1 MSEKIYIKAS
11 VKKSKYGIKL
21 SGKAEDVIKQIKENT
36 NEKGYFNWN
45 ISERKEQGKYGET
58 HYVTVD
64 TWQPSTDRDGSQ
76 SVSQYQQVNEND
88 LPF

>member
-1 MSEKIYIKAS
+1 MSDKIYIKAT
-11 VKKSKYGIKL
+11 VKKSNYGLKF
-21 SGKAEDVIKQIKENT
+21 SGKAEDVINQIKENT

-45 ISERKEQGKYGET
+45 ISERKEVGKYGET

-64 TWQPSTDRDGSQ
+64 TWKPNTDKEGSANNAQSTVVED
-76 SVSQYQQVNEND
+76 D

>member
-11 VKKSKYGIKL
+11 VKESKYGLRL
-21 SGKAEDVIKQIKENT
+21 SGKSEEVIAQIKANT

-45 ISERKEQGKYGET
+45 INPRKEKGKYGET
-58 HYVTVD
+58 HSVTVD
-64 TWQPSTDRDGSQ
+64 TWQPEEKKTGSDDPKD
-76 SVSQYQQVNEND
+76 D

>member
-1 MSEKIYIKAS
+1 MSDKIYIKAT
-11 VKKSKYGIKL
+11 VKKSNYGLKF
-21 SGKAEDVIKQIKENT
+21 SGKAEDVINQIKENT

-45 ISERKEQGKYGET
+45 ISERKEVGKYGET

-64 TWQPSTDRDGSQ
+64 TWKPNTDKDGGQ
-76 SVSQYQQVNEND
+76 SVSQFQQDD

>member
-1 MSEKIYIKAS
+1 MSDKIYIKAS
-11 VKKSKYGIKL
+11 VKKSNYGLKF
-21 SGKAEDVIKQIKENT
+21 SGKAEDVIKQIKEHT

-45 ISERKEQGKYGET
+45 ISERKEAGKYGET

-64 TWQPSTDRDGSQ
+64 TWKPNTTATTNNAKEDNG
-76 SVSQYQQVNEND
+76 D